1 MHGRVSMSGR
11 CSRGVL
17 VPGGD
22 GTIVMAG
29 YSFRAFLLI
38 MWEWSDCGLGTHGPW
53 LLPV

>member
-1 MHGRVSMSGR
+1 MWWPQVSRWVREEGCMHGRVSMSGR

-29 YSFRAFLLI
+29 YSLRAFLLI
-38 MWEWSDCGLGTHGPW
+38 M
-53 LLPV
+53 